1 MLESWSLE
9 VSHYPSTGHETTINV
24 SVTEGYKI
32 KIDSSVQYGQKNAQG
47 DMRFLVL
54 HDQER
59 KPFQHRFLETALGST
74 GAAKAKEIAAKFG
87 QGDIAGTVTDLA
99 KNFVGDYLRTF

>member
-1 MLESWSLE
+1 MTVL
-9 VSHYPSTGHETTINV
+9 
-24 SVTEGYKI
+24 VTEGYKL
-32 KIDSSVQYGQKNAQG
+32 KIDGSMQYGQKNAQG
-47 DMRFLVL
+47 EMRFLVL

-74 GAAKAKEIAAKFG
+74 GAAKAKEIAEKFG
-87 QGDIAGTVTDLA
+87 QGAIAGTVTDLA